1 MSDDL
6 IKRSDAI
13 KALHDEWDECLV
25 VDESGEHIADI
36 CEDVIDTIPSADRPQ
51 GEWIDAKNAGWKCT
65 VCGKWSNGQYD
76 YCPNCGARMKG
87 ADDE

>member
-13 KALHDEWDECLV
+13 EVITYSNLNALTEKERVLL
-25 VDESGEHIADI
+25 IQA
-36 CEDVIDTIPSADRPQ
+36 IPSADRPR
-51 GEWIDAKNAGWKCT
+51 GEWIGNNLDGTFKVWDCSE
-65 VCGKWSNGQYD
+65 CGIHMETRWN

-87 ADDE
+87 ADDGTDRD